1 MVEYERFEGR
11 WFLKS
16 NWHLVKSGQSDQSKG
31 VPAPPQEEPPAP
43 EDCVIDLPPPNSLFG
58 KDVGEVRADR
68 GAASSTGADSFGT
81 RGTSVALGSES
92 SALGRA
98 AVLYDLLRSRKSR
111 RTYSDAPLVV
121 EELSYLLWA
130 IEGVRENRG
139 KFSFRT
145 TPSGGARHPLDIYV
159 FAHKIQGLNVGLYRY
174 LPVEHQLVLERQG
187 DDSEALNEALNGQF
201 WNAACIVIWAA
212 VPYRSEWRY
221 GKAADKLVALDAGH
235 SCQNL
240 YLACE
245 SLGLGTCAIGAY
257 DQEKLDAYLGL
268 DGEDMFALYAAPV
281 GRLSQG

>member
-1 MVEYERFEGR
+1 MQYERFEGR

-16 NWHLVKSGQSDQSKG
+16 NWHLVKSGQSDQMKG
-31 VPAPPQEEPPAP
+31 VPVPLQEEPPAP
-43 EDCVIDLPPPNSLFG
+43 EDCVISLPPPDALLAHDG
-58 KDVGEVRADR
+58 
-68 GAASSTGADSFGT
+68 GAFDSSSSARVNGGASSGQGELDTGN
-81 RGTSVALGSES
+81 AL
-92 SALGRA
+92 SAA
-98 AVLYDLLRSRKSR
+98 LYRMLVSRKSR
-111 RTYSDAPLVV
+111 RKYSKEPLSL

-130 IEGVRENRG
+130 IEGVKENKG

-145 TPSGGARHPLDIYV
+145 TPSGGARHPLDVYV
-159 FAHKIQGLNVGLYRY
+159 FAHKIKNLNVGLYRY

-187 DDSEALNEALNGQF
+187 DDSEALDEALNGQF
-201 WNAACIVIWAA
+201 WDAACIVMWAA

-245 SLGLGTCAIGAY
+245 ALGLGTCAIGAY

-281 GRLSQG
+281 GRLQSRT